1 MYGSLTSMVL
11 VMLWLYLCIC
21 ILFLGAEINESLMQ
35 QSSGQISGFLYTEPL
50 YSRLFRPP
58 LRNASP
64 IPVSGFSAGTTE
76 EKVQKQNIA
85 SLLIQFKYLL

>member
-35 QSSGQISGFLYTEPL
+35 Q
-50 YSRLFRPP
+50 
-58 LRNASP
+58 
-64 IPVSGFSAGTTE
+64 
-76 EKVQKQNIA
+76 
-85 SLLIQFKYLL
+85 